1 MRDTSNDLNMTREDL
16 KQWMKEHGY
25 NTESL
30 AEMLGMTKQGVQY
43 WVEGKRKIPEPIGR
57 LLDFMSRNM
66 DRVERF

>member
-16 KQWMKEHGY
+16 KRWMKEHGY

-30 AEMLGMTKQGVQY
+30 AEMLGMTKQGVDY
-43 WVEGKRKIPEPIGR
+43 WVSGKRKIPEPIGR
-57 LLDFMSRNM
+57 LLDFMGRNM

>member
-1 MRDTSNDLNMTREDL
+1 MRDTSNDLNMTRREL
-16 KQWMKEHGY
+16 IEWMKEHGY

-66 DRVERF
+66 DRIERF

>member
-1 MRDTSNDLNMTREDL
+1 MRDTSNDLNMTRREL
-16 KQWMKEHGY
+16 IEWMKEHGY

-57 LLDFMSRNM
+57 LLDFMGRNM

>member
-16 KQWMKEHGY
+16 KQWMKEYGY
-25 NTESL
+25 TIESL
-30 AEMLGMTKQGVQY
+30 AELLGMTKQGVQY

>member
-1 MRDTSNDLNMTREDL
+1 MRDTSNDLNMTRREL
-16 KQWMKEHGY
+16 IEWMKEHGY